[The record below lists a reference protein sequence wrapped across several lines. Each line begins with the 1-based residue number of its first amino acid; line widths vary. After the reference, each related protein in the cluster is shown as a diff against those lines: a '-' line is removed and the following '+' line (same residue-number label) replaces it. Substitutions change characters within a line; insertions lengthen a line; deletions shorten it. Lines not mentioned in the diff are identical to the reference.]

1 MSRSAPEDR
10 TSRPRDRR
18 TRRARAGASLGVLVT
33 AGFAAF
39 LAGASSGS
47 GSGQVQVPTTDAD
60 FFMPGTQPNGAGAG
74 FDPILASNNCQFC
87 HSEYNPSTA
96 PYDTW
101 VVSLM
106 GQAARDPV
114 FHAAL
119 AVANQD
125 AHLAGE
131 FCIRCHAPGAWLSG
145 KSVTGDMS
153 LFEAEDFDGINCN
166 FCHRAVNPVLG
177 PDSAVGY
184 PGNDDPAP
192 DVSILDSLAAAGNL
206 PTDRGNAMFVV
217 DPKDTR
223 RGPYDDVPINFHGS
237 SELVYSPF
245 HTKGRFCGQCHDVST
260 PTYTKLADGTYALNA
275 IGQPH
280 PTAKADDMFPEQ
292 RTYSEWAASTFA
304 SMGVTFA
311 DRRFGGNTPDGL
323 VSSCQDCHMP
333 KQVGGGCVFFD
344 GDPKYERD
352 DIGQHSF
359 AGANTWVMRAIRLAQ
374 GDEADNLGLTAD
386 RVEAATAR
394 NIQMLRDASDME
406 LSREGSQLKVR
417 IINQSGHKL
426 PTGYV
431 EGRRMWINVRFLDA
445 NGELVDERGA
455 YDYVTATLHE
465 KDTKVYHAEH
475 AIDETVAKQVHLP
488 PGTKFHLVLNNVVL
502 FDNRIPPRGFTNAAF
517 DAFGSGAVGYSYAD
531 GQYWDD
537 TLYEVPMGA
546 KSAVVTFY
554 AQTSSREYM
563 EFLRDT
569 NVTNGTGQVAYD
581 LWVAT
586 GRSAPVDMDSA
597 TIDLTGASMPAD
609 LNDDGTVD
617 GLDLALMLANWGGS
631 GTGDINSDGTVDG
644 IDLAALLAGWSM

>member
-1 MSRSAPEDR
+1 MSRSTTDDR
-10 TSRPRDRR
+10 TPVFRARR
-18 TRRARAGASLGVLVT
+18 SRRAVAVVSLG
-33 AGFAAF
+33 AFATVALLSF
-39 LAGASSGS
+39 LAGAGSGG
-47 GSGQVQVPTTDAD
+47 GSGQVQVPTTDSD
-60 FFMPGTQPNGAGAG
+60 FFMPGTQPNASGVG
-74 FDPILASNNCQFC
+74 FDPIVASNNCQFC
-87 HSEYNPSTA
+87 HGEYSPTTA
-96 PYDTW
+96 PYDSW

-106 GQAARDPV
+106 GQSARDPV

-131 FCIRCHAPGAWLSG
+131 FCIRCHAPGAWLNG

-153 LFEAEDFDGINCN
+153 LFEGEDFDGVNCA
-166 FCHRAVNPVLG
+166 FCHRAVNPVIG

-184 PGNDDPAP
+184 PENDDPTP
-192 DVSILDSLAAAGNL
+192 DVEILAALAAAGNL
-206 PTDRGNAMFVV
+206 PDDRGNANYVV
-217 DPKDTR
+217 DPKNTR

-237 SELVYSPF
+237 VELVYSPF

-260 PTYTKLADGTYALNA
+260 PTYTKLADGTYALNSLGA
-275 IGQPH
+275 PH
-280 PTAKADDMFPEQ
+280 PTAKADEMFPEQ

-304 SMGVTFA
+304 SMGVAFA
-311 DRRFGGNTPDGL
+311 DRRFGGNTPDGV

-333 KQVGGGCVFFD
+333 KQVGGGCIFFD

-359 AGANTWVMRAIRLAQ
+359 SGANTWVMRAIRMAQ

-406 LSREGSQLKVR
+406 LSREGPRLKVR

-431 EGRRMWINVRFLDA
+431 EGRRMWVNVRFLDA
-445 NGELVDERGA
+445 AGNLVAERGA
-455 YDYVTATLHE
+455 YDYATATLDE
-465 KDTKVYHAEH
+465 SSTKVYRADH
-475 AIDETVAKQVHLP
+475 AIDETIAKQVHLP
-488 PGTKFHLVLNNVVL
+488 PGTKFHLVLNNVVVL
-502 FDNRIPPRGFTNAAF
+502 DNRIPPRGFTNAAF

-531 GQYWDD
+531 GQHWDD
-537 TLYEVPMGA
+537 TLYDIPAGA
-546 KSAVVTFY
+546 RSAVVTFY

-569 NVTNGTGQVAYD
+569 NVTDGTGQTAYD

-597 TIDLTGASMPAD
+597 TIDLSGGSVPGD
-609 LNDDGTVD
+609 LNGDGKVD
-617 GLDLALMLANWGGS
+617 GIDLTQLLANWGGS
-631 GTGDINSDGTVDG
+631 GSGDLNGDGAVDG
-644 IDLAALLAGWSM
+644 LDLAVLLAAWSS

>member
-1 MSRSAPEDR
+1 MSRSSSEDR
-10 TSRPRDRR
+10 TLRSRARR
-18 TRRARAGASLGVLVT
+18 SRRAGAVLGLL
-33 AGFAAF
+33 GAAALASF
-39 LAGASSGS
+39 FAGAGS
-47 GSGQVQVPTTDAD
+47 GGGGGQVQVPTTDSD
-60 FFMPGTQPNGAGAG
+60 FFMPGTQPNGSGVG
-74 FDPILASNNCQFC
+74 FEPIVASNNCSFC
-87 HSEYNPSTA
+87 HGEYSPTTA
-96 PYDTW
+96 PYDSW

-131 FCIRCHAPGAWLSG
+131 FCIRCHAPGAWLNG
-145 KSVTGDMS
+145 KSVTGDLS
-153 LFEAEDFDGINCN
+153 LFEGEDFDGINCA

-184 PGNDDPAP
+184 PNNADPAP
-192 DVSILDSLAAAGNL
+192 DVAILNALAAAGNL
-206 PTDRGNAMFVV
+206 PTDRGNAMYVV
-217 DPKDTR
+217 DPKNTR

-260 PTYTKLADGTYALNA
+260 PTYTKMADGTYALNTL
-275 IGQPH
+275 GSPH
-280 PTAKADDMFPEQ
+280 PTAQADEMFPEQ

-304 SMGVTFA
+304 SMGVTYA

-344 GDPKYERD
+344 GDPKFERD

-406 LSREGSQLKVR
+406 LSREGSRLKVR
-417 IINQSGHKL
+417 IVNQSGHKL

-431 EGRRMWINVRFLDA
+431 EGRRMWVNVRFLDA
-445 NGELVDERGA
+445 QGALVAERGA
-455 YDYVTATLHE
+455 YDYATATLHE
-465 KDTKVYHAEH
+465 DDTKVYRADH
-475 AIDETVAKQVHLP
+475 AIDETIAKQVHLP

-502 FDNRIPPRGFTNAAF
+502 LDNRIPPRGFTNAAF
-517 DAFGSGAVGYSYAD
+517 DAFGSGAVGYAYAD

-537 TLYEVPMGA
+537 TLYDVPPGA

-569 NVTNGTGQVAYD
+569 NVTDGTGQIAYD

-597 TIDLTGASMPAD
+597 TIDLTGASTPAD
-609 LNDDGTVD
+609 LNGDGRVD
-617 GLDLALMLANWGGS
+617 GLDLTQMLANWGGS
-631 GTGDINSDGTVDG
+631 GAGDVNADGNVDG
-644 IDLAALLAGWSM
+644 LDLAVLLAAWSN

>member
-1 MSRSAPEDR
+1 MK
-10 TSRPRDRR
+10 
-18 TRRARAGASLGVLVT
+18 
-33 AGFAAF
+33 
-39 LAGASSGS
+39 
-47 GSGQVQVPTTDAD
+47 VPTTEAD
-60 FFMPGTQPNGAGAG
+60 FFMPGTQPNGSGIG
-74 FDPILASNNCQFC
+74 FDPVSASNNCTYC
-87 HSEYNPSTA
+87 HGDYNPSTA
-96 PYDTW
+96 PYDSW

-125 AHLAGE
+125 AHLSGE

-153 LFEAEDFDGINCN
+153 LFEGEDFDGINCS

-184 PGNDDPAP
+184 PGNADPAP
-192 DVSILDSLAAAGNL
+192 DVSILNALAAAGNL
-206 PTDRGNAMFVV
+206 PTDRGNAMFIV

-223 RGPYDDVPINFHGS
+223 RGPYDDVPINFHGGV
-237 SELVYSPF
+237 ELVYSPF
-245 HTKGRFCGQCHDVST
+245 HTQGRFCGQCHDVST
-260 PTYTKLADGTYALNA
+260 PTYTKMADGTYALNA
-275 IGQPH
+275 IGAPH
-280 PTAKADDMFPEQ
+280 PTAKADEMFPEQ

-304 SMGVTFA
+304 SMGVAFA
-311 DRRFGGNTPDGL
+311 DRRFGGNTPDGV

-344 GDPKYERD
+344 GDPKFERD

-359 AGANTWVMRAIRLAQ
+359 AGANTWVLRAIRMAM
-374 GDEADNLGLTAD
+374 GEDADFLGLTAD
-386 RVEAATAR
+386 RVDAATAR

-406 LSREGSQLKVR
+406 LSREGSKLKVR

-445 NGELVDERGA
+445 QGALVAERGA

-465 KDTKVYHAEH
+465 KDTKVYHAAH

-517 DAFGSGAVGYSYAD
+517 DAFGSGAVGYTYAD

-537 TLYEVPMGA
+537 TLYDVPPGA
-546 KSAVVTFY
+546 RSAVVTFY

-569 NVTNGTGQVAYD
+569 NTTDSTGQTAYD

-597 TIDLTGASMPAD
+597 TIDLAGSSMAAD
-609 LNDDGTVD
+609 LNGDGAVN
-617 GLDLALMLANWGGS
+617 GLDLTQLLANWGGS
-631 GTGDINSDGTVDG
+631 GAGDINGDGTIDG
-644 IDLAALLAGWSM
+644 LDLAALLAGWSM